1 MFRQEK
7 PYRKDTAR
15 EEFLCATI
23 LPEYKFKY
31 SCFDRV
37 ILRGYILYMFFP
49 AGVVKFLRLMG
60 FRKLSNGVMRILTD
74 QLNAHILKVAQT
86 RNIPIHWWPSMG
98 GGKDGAKQK
107 FVQEKYARH
116 DYVTGDRLYCILPD
130 KEPVRTFACR
140 ELTSQNGIK
149 YEKLYDCRK
158 PVKQYYIYFHDQ
170 LLGGPCYL
178 KISSYLPF
186 QCEFYFNGHNAI
198 QVQLDKQG
206 VHYRRHDNA
215 FVDVDDPE
223 AIRKAVESLHGRA
236 VLNRV
241 TYWMNLFFKFDKG
254 KYSTCSRY
262 LQHEWYLSQ
271 VEISSNIVFQSARFC
286 TSLFER
292 ILDKFQRLGLP
303 ESIAQ
308 IFSRRPHRGSI
319 SKTFWRLYDNN
330 ACIKHWFR
338 GNSIKQYN
346 KTGFFIRTETTIN
359 NPKSLGLQK
368 PVLYLQA
375 YLWKG
380 VECNN
385 RFLDCCA
392 DVDVSSISEQECNIF
407 TKPVTD
413 PAGRRVSAPDF
424 RKDRQTALAKELLK
438 PKYQVYGFKTAH
450 LFKNLSGHFRNPAQI
465 RYEMNKLKA
474 RGVLKKHDNQSFY
487 VVTQKGFSW
496 LWLEICSDN
505 FFKNPMISRTIKND
519 GLQFAAQPSQ
529 IEEAYDS
536 IQRGL
541 SKLTQQL
548 AINP

>member
-1 MFRQEK
+1 MKNAFVQQFSEN
-7 PYRKDTAR
+7 
-15 EEFLCATI
+15 I
-23 LPEYKFKY
+23 KFKY
-31 SCFDRV
+31 NCFDRI
-37 ILRGYILYMFFP
+37 ILRGYILWLFFP
-49 AGVVKFLRLMG
+49 AGVVKFLRAMG

-74 QLNAHILKVAQT
+74 QLNAHIQKVAQAKE
-86 RNIPIHWWPSMG
+86 IPIHWWPSMG

-107 FVQEKYARH
+107 FVQEQYAQH
-116 DYVTGDRLYCILPD
+116 NEGNGDRLYCILTD
-130 KEPVRTFACR
+130 KEPTKTFACR
-140 ELTSQNGIK
+140 EFISKNGK
-149 YEKLYDCRK
+149 KHEKLYDCRK

-198 QVQLDKQG
+198 QVHLDKQG

-223 AIRKAVESLHGRA
+223 AIRKAVESLNGRA

-241 TYWMNLFFKFDKG
+241 TYWMNIFFKFDKG
-254 KYSTCSRY
+254 KYSTCSKY
-262 LQHEWYLSQ
+262 LHHEWYLSQ
-271 VEISSNIVFQSARFC
+271 VEISSNIVFRSARFC

-292 ILDKFQRLGLP
+292 LLDKFQRLGLP

-308 IFSRRPHRGSI
+308 IFSRRSHRGTI
-319 SKTFWRLYDNN
+319 SNTFWRLYDNN

-346 KTGFFIRTETTIN
+346 KTGPFIRTETTIN

-375 YLWKG
+375 CLWKG
-380 VECNN
+380 IECNN

-392 DVDVSSISEQECNIF
+392 NVDVASISDQECDLF

-438 PKYQVYGFKTAH
+438 PKYQVYGFKTADLH
-450 LFKNLSGHFRNPAQI
+450 KNLSGHFRNPAQI

-474 RGVLKKHDNQSFY
+474 RGVLIKSNNKSFY
-487 VVTQKGFSW
+487 MVTKKGFSW
-496 LWLEICSDN
+496 LWLEICADN
-505 FFKNPMISRTIKND
+505 HFKNPMISRTMKND
-519 GLQFAAQPSQ
+519 SIKLAAQPSQ
-529 IEEAYDS
+529 IEEAYDQ
-536 IQRGL
+536 IHRGL
-541 SKLTQQL
+541 SQLTQQL

>member
-1 MFRQEK
+1 MCEQKTYKE
-7 PYRKDTAR
+7 
-15 EEFLCATI
+15 
-23 LPEYKFKY
+23 LPVNNSFVQQFSSNIKFKY

-37 ILRGYILYMFFP
+37 ILRGYILWLFFP
-49 AGVVKFLRLMG
+49 AGVVHFLRAMG
-60 FRKLSNGVMRILTD
+60 FKKLSNGVMRLLTD
-74 QLNAHILKVAQT
+74 QLNAHILKVAQA

-107 FVQEKYARH
+107 FVQEKYAH
-116 DYVTGDRLYCILPD
+116 GIEKGDHPYCILTD

-140 ELTSQNGIK
+140 ELTSRNGKK
-149 YEKLYDCRK
+149 YEKIYDCRK

-223 AIRKAVESLHGRA
+223 AVRKAVESLNGRA

-241 TYWMNLFFKFDKG
+241 NHWMNLFFKFDKG
-254 KYSTCSRY
+254 KYSTCSKY
-262 LQHEWYLSQ
+262 LQHQWYLSQ
-271 VEISSNIVFQSARFC
+271 VEISSNIVFLSARFC

-292 ILDKFQRLGLP
+292 LLDKFQRLGLP
-303 ESIAQ
+303 ESIAR
-308 IFSRRPHRGSI
+308 IFSRRPHRGTI
-319 SKTFWRLYDNN
+319 SRTFWRLYDNN

-346 KTGFFIRTETTIN
+346 KTGFFVRTETTIN

-380 VECNN
+380 IECNN

-392 DVDVSSISEQECNIF
+392 DVDVSSISEQEQETFI
-407 TKPVTD
+407 KSVTD
-413 PAGRRVSAPDF
+413 QAGRLVSAPDF
-424 RKDRQTALAKELLK
+424 RKDRQKALAKELLK
-438 PKYQVYGFKTAH
+438 PKYQVYGFKTAD
-450 LFKNLSGHFRNPAQI
+450 LYKNLSVHFRNPAQI

-474 RGVLKKHDNQSFY
+474 RGILVKSNYKSFY
-487 VVTQKGFSW
+487 TVTEKGFAW
-496 LWLEICSDN
+496 LWLTICSDN
-505 FFKNPMISRTIKND
+505 HFKNPMISRTMKND
-519 GLQFAAQPSQ
+519 VLKFAAQPSQ
-529 IEEAYDS
+529 IEEAYDL
-536 IQRGL
+536 IYQGL
-541 SKLTQQL
+541 SQLTQQL
-548 AINP
+548 AINA

>member
-1 MFRQEK
+1 MKNAFVQQFSEN
-7 PYRKDTAR
+7 
-15 EEFLCATI
+15 I
-23 LPEYKFKY
+23 KFKY
-31 SCFDRV
+31 NCFDRV
-37 ILRGYILYMFFP
+37 ILRGYILWLFFP
-49 AGVVKFLRLMG
+49 AGVVKFLRAMG

-74 QLNAHILKVAQT
+74 QLNAHIQKVAQAKG
-86 RNIPIHWWPSMG
+86 IPIHWWPSMG

-107 FVQEKYARH
+107 FVQEQYAQL
-116 DYVTGDRLYCILPD
+116 DQGNGDRLYCILTD
-130 KEPVRTFACR
+130 KEPAKTFVCR
-140 ELTSQNGIK
+140 ELVAKNGK
-149 YEKLYDCRK
+149 KHEKIYDCRK

-198 QVQLDKQG
+198 QVHLDKQG

-223 AIRKAVESLHGRA
+223 AIRKAVESLNGRA

-241 TYWMNLFFKFDKG
+241 AYWMNIFFKFDKG
-254 KYSTCSRY
+254 KYSTCSKY
-262 LQHEWYLSQ
+262 LHHEWYLSQ
-271 VEISSNIVFQSARFC
+271 VEISSNIVFRSARFC

-292 ILDKFQRLGLP
+292 LLDKFQRLGLP

-308 IFSRRPHRGSI
+308 IFSRRSHRGTI
-319 SKTFWRLYDNN
+319 SNTFWRLYDNN

-346 KTGFFIRTETTIN
+346 KTGSFIRTETTIN

-375 YLWKG
+375 CLWKG

-385 RFLDCCA
+385 RLLDCCA
-392 DVDVSSISEQECNIF
+392 DVDVSSISDQECHFF
-407 TKPVTD
+407 TKPVID

-424 RKDRQTALAKELLK
+424 RKERQAALAKELLK
-438 PKYQVYGFKTAH
+438 PKYRVHGFKTAD
-450 LFKNLSGHFRNPAQI
+450 LQKNLSGLFRNPAQI

-474 RGVLKKHDNQSFY
+474 RGVVIKNNNQSFY
-487 VVTQKGFSW
+487 TVTKKGFSW
-496 LWLEICSDN
+496 LWLEICSAN
-505 FFKNPMISRTIKND
+505 HFKNPMISRTMKND
-519 GLQFAAQPSQ
+519 VLQLAAQPSQ

-541 SKLTQQL
+541 SMLTQQL
-548 AINP
+548 AINA

>member
-1 MFRQEK
+1 MKNAFVQQFSEN
-7 PYRKDTAR
+7 
-15 EEFLCATI
+15 I
-23 LPEYKFKY
+23 KFKY
-31 SCFDRV
+31 NCFDRV
-37 ILRGYILYMFFP
+37 ILRGYILWLFFP
-49 AGVVKFLRLMG
+49 AGVVKFLRAMG

-74 QLNAHILKVAQT
+74 QLNAHIQKVAQAKG
-86 RNIPIHWWPSMG
+86 IPIHWWPSMG

-107 FVQEKYARH
+107 FVQEQYAQL
-116 DYVTGDRLYCILPD
+116 DQGNGDRLYCILTD
-130 KEPVRTFACR
+130 KEPAKTFVCR
-140 ELTSQNGIK
+140 ELVAKNGK
-149 YEKLYDCRK
+149 KHEKIYDCRK

-198 QVQLDKQG
+198 QVHLDKQG

-223 AIRKAVESLHGRA
+223 AIRKAVESLNGRA

-241 TYWMNLFFKFDKG
+241 AYWMNIFFKFDKG
-254 KYSTCSRY
+254 KYSTCSKY
-262 LQHEWYLSQ
+262 LHHEWYLSQ
-271 VEISSNIVFQSARFC
+271 VEISSNIVFRSARFC

-292 ILDKFQRLGLP
+292 LLDKFQRLGLP

-308 IFSRRPHRGSI
+308 IFSRRSHRGTI
-319 SKTFWRLYDNN
+319 SNTFWRLYDNN

-346 KTGFFIRTETTIN
+346 KTGSFIRTETTIN

-375 YLWKG
+375 CLWKG

-385 RFLDCCA
+385 RLLDCCA
-392 DVDVSSISEQECNIF
+392 DVDVSSISDQECHFF
-407 TKPVTD
+407 TKPVID

-424 RKDRQTALAKELLK
+424 RKDRQAALAKELLK
-438 PKYQVYGFKTAH
+438 PKYRVHGFKTAD
-450 LFKNLSGHFRNPAQI
+450 LQKNLSGLFRNPAQI

-474 RGVLKKHDNQSFY
+474 RGVVIKNNNQSFY
-487 VVTQKGFSW
+487 TVTKKGFSW
-496 LWLEICSDN
+496 LWLEICSAN
-505 FFKNPMISRTIKND
+505 HFKNPMISRTMKND
-519 GLQFAAQPSQ
+519 VLQLAAQPSQ

-541 SKLTQQL
+541 SMLTQQL
-548 AINP
+548 AINT

>member
-1 MFRQEK
+1 VNNSFVQQFS
-7 PYRKDTAR
+7 PN
-15 EEFLCATI
+15 I
-23 LPEYKFKY
+23 KFKY
-31 SCFDRV
+31 NCFDRV
-37 ILRGYILYMFFP
+37 ILRGYIRCMFFP
-49 AGVVKFLRLMG
+49 AGVVKFLGLMG
-60 FRKLSNGVMRILTD
+60 FRKFSNGVMRILTD
-74 QLNAHILKVAQT
+74 QLNAHILKVAQAKE
-86 RNIPIHWWPSMG
+86 IPIHWWPSVD

-116 DYVTGDRLYCILPD
+116 DDSKGDRLYCILTD

-140 ELTSQNGIK
+140 ELTSKDNKK

-206 VHYRRHDNA
+206 VHYRRQDNA
-215 FVDVDDPE
+215 YVDVEDPE
-223 AIRKAVESLHGRA
+223 AIRKAAESLHGRA

-241 TYWMNLFFKFDKG
+241 NHWMNLFFKFEKG
-254 KYSTCSRY
+254 KYSTCSKY

-271 VEISSNIVFQSARFC
+271 VEISSNIVFRSARFC

-292 ILDKFQRLGLP
+292 LLDKFQRLGLP
-303 ESIAQ
+303 ESITQ
-308 IFSRRPHRGSI
+308 IFSRRPHRGTI

-346 KTGFFIRTETTIN
+346 KICFFIRTETTIN

-392 DVDVSSISEQECNIF
+392 DVDVSSISEQECDIF

-413 PAGRRVSAPDF
+413 PAGHRVSAPDF

-438 PKYQVYGFKTAH
+438 PKYRVDGFKTAH
-450 LFKNLSGHFRNPAQI
+450 LVKNLSGHFRNPAQI

-474 RGVLKKHDNQSFY
+474 RGLLKKHDNQSFY
-487 VVTQKGFSW
+487 VVTQKGFAW
-496 LWLEICSDN
+496 LWLQISSDN
-505 FFKNPMISRTIKND
+505 FFKNPMISRTMKND
-519 GLQFAAQPSQ
+519 VLKFAAHPSQ
-529 IEEAYDS
+529 IEDAYDL
-536 IQRGL
+536 IHRGL
-541 SKLTQQL
+541 SQLTQQL
-548 AINP
+548 AIIPQA

>member
-1 MFRQEK
+1 MKNAFVQQFSEN
-7 PYRKDTAR
+7 
-15 EEFLCATI
+15 I
-23 LPEYKFKY
+23 KFKY
-31 SCFDRV
+31 NCFDRV
-37 ILRGYILYMFFP
+37 ILRGYILWLFFP
-49 AGVVKFLRLMG
+49 AGVVKFLRAMG

-74 QLNAHILKVAQT
+74 QLNAHIQKVAQAKG
-86 RNIPIHWWPSMG
+86 IPIHWWPSMG

-107 FVQEKYARH
+107 FVQEQYAQL
-116 DYVTGDRLYCILPD
+116 DQGNGDRLYCILTD
-130 KEPVRTFACR
+130 KEPAKTFVCR
-140 ELTSQNGIK
+140 ELVAKNGK
-149 YEKLYDCRK
+149 KHEKIYDCRK

-198 QVQLDKQG
+198 QVHLDKQG

-223 AIRKAVESLHGRA
+223 AIRKAVESLNGRA

-241 TYWMNLFFKFDKG
+241 AYWMNIFFKFDKG
-254 KYSTCSRY
+254 KYSTCSKY
-262 LQHEWYLSQ
+262 LHHEWYLSQ
-271 VEISSNIVFQSARFC
+271 VEISSNIVFRSARFC

-292 ILDKFQRLGLP
+292 LLDKFQRLGLP

-308 IFSRRPHRGSI
+308 IFSRRSHRGTI
-319 SKTFWRLYDNN
+319 SNTFWRLYDNN

-346 KTGFFIRTETTIN
+346 KTGSFIRTETTIN

-375 YLWKG
+375 CLWKG

-385 RFLDCCA
+385 RLLDCCA
-392 DVDVSSISEQECNIF
+392 DVDVSSISDQECHFF

-424 RKDRQTALAKELLK
+424 RKDRQAALAKELLK
-438 PKYQVYGFKTAH
+438 PKYRVHGFKTAD
-450 LFKNLSGHFRNPAQI
+450 LQKNLSGLFRNPAQI

-474 RGVLKKHDNQSFY
+474 RGVVIKNNNQSFY
-487 VVTQKGFSW
+487 TVTKKGFSW
-496 LWLEICSDN
+496 LWLEICSAN
-505 FFKNPMISRTIKND
+505 HFKNPMISRTMKND
-519 GLQFAAQPSQ
+519 VLQLAAQPSQ

-541 SKLTQQL
+541 SMLTQQL
-548 AINP
+548 AINA

>member
-1 MFRQEK
+1 MKNAFVQQFSEN
-7 PYRKDTAR
+7 
-15 EEFLCATI
+15 I
-23 LPEYKFKY
+23 KFKY
-31 SCFDRV
+31 NCFDRV
-37 ILRGYILYMFFP
+37 ILRGYILWLFFP
-49 AGVVKFLRLMG
+49 AGVVKFLRAMG

-74 QLNAHILKVAQT
+74 QLNAHIQKVAQAKG
-86 RNIPIHWWPSMG
+86 IPIHWWPSMG

-107 FVQEKYARH
+107 FVQEQYAQL
-116 DYVTGDRLYCILPD
+116 DQGNGDRLYCILTD
-130 KEPVRTFACR
+130 KEPAKTFVCR
-140 ELTSQNGIK
+140 ELVAKNGK
-149 YEKLYDCRK
+149 KHEKIYDCRK

-198 QVQLDKQG
+198 QVHLDKQG

-223 AIRKAVESLHGRA
+223 AIRKAVESLNGRA

-241 TYWMNLFFKFDKG
+241 AYWMNIFFKFDKG
-254 KYSTCSRY
+254 KYSTCSKY
-262 LQHEWYLSQ
+262 LHHEWYLSQ
-271 VEISSNIVFQSARFC
+271 VEISSNIAFRSARFC

-292 ILDKFQRLGLP
+292 LLDKFQRLGLP

-308 IFSRRPHRGSI
+308 IFSRRSHRGTI
-319 SKTFWRLYDNN
+319 SNTFWRLYDNN

-346 KTGFFIRTETTIN
+346 KTGSFIRTETTIN

-375 YLWKG
+375 CLWKG

-385 RFLDCCA
+385 RLLDCCA
-392 DVDVSSISEQECNIF
+392 DVDVSSISDQECHFF
-407 TKPVTD
+407 TKPVID

-424 RKDRQTALAKELLK
+424 RKDRQAALAKELLK
-438 PKYQVYGFKTAH
+438 PKYRVHGFKTAD
-450 LFKNLSGHFRNPAQI
+450 LQKNLSGLFRNPAQI

-474 RGVLKKHDNQSFY
+474 RGVVIKNNNQSFY
-487 VVTQKGFSW
+487 TVTKKGFSW
-496 LWLEICSDN
+496 LWLEICSAN
-505 FFKNPMISRTIKND
+505 HFKNPMISRTMKND
-519 GLQFAAQPSQ
+519 VLQLAAQPSQ

-541 SKLTQQL
+541 SMLTQQL
-548 AINP
+548 AINA